1 MEKLFYLFCS
11 LRSRP
16 IRGRTWRKP
25 EMSVYLQLMQER
37 RISSANHITMIHPT
51 QHPDRVLEE
60 HDFLYMIDG
69 TWEIGEETGQPD
81 GPSSIRNTFRLG
93 TDDLVILPA
102 GRHHFGVAPCSP
114 RNRHMYIHVTPL
126 ESERRANRNYPSA
139 ASGFP
144 ASFSEDP
151 LSGQAAVF
159 SSLIHCR
166 NAPRIRALFEEIIS
180 ESWGSSALKQQ
191 KLSLLFNLLLCA
203 LLEQQ
208 EKKKSPAGADA
219 LTEEPP
225 PPTHPTPQTFFTGK
239 ELADRFYVCERTLTN
254 HFKSVFGK
262 TLYAYQ
268 MDVKLEMVRQFLLTQ
283 PGVKLHETAL
293 NFGFC
298 DEFHLSRAFRRKY
311 GISPDR
317 YRKNPSGPAASV
329 SEPGGS
335 GS

>member
-69 TWEIGEETGQPD
+69 TWEIGEENGQPD
-81 GPSSIRNTFRLG
+81 GPSSIQNTFRLG

-144 ASFSEDP
+144 ASFS
-151 LSGQAAVF
+151 
-159 SSLIHCR
+159 
-166 NAPRIRALFEEIIS
+166 
-180 ESWGSSALKQQ
+180 
-191 KLSLLFNLLLCA
+191 
-203 LLEQQ
+203 
-208 EKKKSPAGADA
+208 
-219 LTEEPP
+219 
-225 PPTHPTPQTFFTGK
+225 
-239 ELADRFYVCERTLTN
+239 
-254 HFKSVFGK
+254 
-262 TLYAYQ
+262 
-268 MDVKLEMVRQFLLTQ
+268 
-283 PGVKLHETAL
+283 
-293 NFGFC
+293 
-298 DEFHLSRAFRRKY
+298 
-311 GISPDR
+311 
-317 YRKNPSGPAASV
+317 
-329 SEPGGS
+329 
-335 GS
+335 